1 MTRPDDHGKIMALAD
16 LLLQHRLGQM
26 RRTSALLERSR
37 AQMAA
42 IDQGAAAADLPDV
55 MAERVACDYRRWADA
70 RKAELNEVLARQ
82 TLDVIAAR
90 EEAQYAFGRMQAL
103 RGIAARLQGRR

>member
-1 MTRPDDHGKIMALAD
+1 MTRPDDYTKIMALAD

-26 RRTSALLERSR
+26 RQTSALLERSR

-42 IDQGAAAADLPDV
+42 IDQGAAAADLPEV
-55 MAERVACDYRRWADA
+55 MADRVACDYRRWADA

-82 TLDVIAAR
+82 TLDVMAAR
-90 EEAQYAFGRMQAL
+90 AEAQFAFGRMQAL